1 LRRAYPFTFYF
12 LYFAALACLAPFVVL
27 FYQQL
32 GFSGAQIGLL
42 AGIAPLITLVS
53 APLWTGFADATRRHR
68 LLMSLAI
75 AGAVIGALVF
85 PGLRTLGPVVVLVV
99 LFSFFTAPIS
109 PFADS
114 ATMNMLAGRKDQYG
128 RVRIGGTFGWGIFAL
143 VAGIAIQAFGLKL
156 AFWGYAALMFLALL
170 VCQRFVFSRAATGV
184 SLRGGVRTLMANRRW
199 VLFLALAFVGGVGFA
214 AVNTYLFAYMQEL
227 NASKTTMGLALTFST
242 LAELPV
248 LFYADR
254 LLKRFKAH
262 GLFVLAMV
270 VTGIRLL
277 LYAAVSFPA
286 GVLFFQILNGFTFPA
301 AWVAGVTY
309 ADENAPPAMSA
320 TAQGLFGAMV
330 FGFGAAAGGLLGGLL
345 LESIGGRGMYLVIG
359 LAMLIGTAI
368 ITLMERR
375 LPAITS
381 TSSFPLQSDAEDSV

>member
-1 LRRAYPFTFYF
+1 MKKTAPFTFYF
-12 LYFAALACLAPFVVL
+12 MYFAALACLAPFVVL

-32 GFSGAQIGLL
+32 GFTGSQIGFL
-42 AGIAPLITLVS
+42 AGMAPLITLVS
-53 APLWTGFADATRRHR
+53 TPLWTGVADATRRHR

-75 AGAVIGALVF
+75 VGAFATALVF
-85 PGLRTLGPVVVLVV
+85 PSLRTLGPVVLILV
-99 LFSFFTAPIS
+99 LFSFFAAPVA

-114 ATMNMLAGRKDQYG
+114 ATMNMLAGQKDQYG
-128 RVRIGGTFGWGIFAL
+128 RVRLGGTFGWGIAAL
-143 VAGIAIQAFGLKL
+143 FAGIAVQAYGLRV

-170 VCQRFVFSRAATGV
+170 VCQRFVFSRAAPGV
-184 SLRGGVRTLMANRRW
+184 SLRGGVHTLMANRRW

-214 AVNTYLFAYMQEL
+214 AVNTYLFAYMQDL
-227 NASKTTMGLALTFST
+227 NASKTTMGLALTLST

-248 LFYADR
+248 LFFADR

-277 LYAAVSFPA
+277 LYAAVSFPG
-286 GVLFFQILNGFTFPA
+286 GVLVFQILNGFTFPA
-301 AWVAGVTY
+301 AWVGGVTY
-309 ADENAPPAMSA
+309 ADESAPPAMSA
-320 TAQGLFGAMV
+320 TAQGLFSAMV

-359 LAMLIGTAI
+359 IAVLVGTAI

-375 LPAITS
+375 LPAERH
-381 TSSFPLQSDAEDSV
+381 A

>member
-1 LRRAYPFTFYF
+1 MRKAYPFTFYF

-42 AGIAPLITLVS
+42 AGMAPLITLVS

-75 AGAVIGALVF
+75 AGAVVVALVF
-85 PGLRTLGPVVVLVV
+85 PSLRTLGPVVVLLV

-109 PFADS
+109 SFADS
-114 ATMNMLAGRKDQYG
+114 ATMNMLAGQKDQYG

-262 GLFVLAMV
+262 GLVRVGDGRHRHPSAALRGRQLPGRRV
-270 VTGIRLL
+270 GLPNPQRLHLPGRVGRGGHIRRRKR
-277 LYAAVSFPA
+277 
-286 GVLFFQILNGFTFPA
+286 
-301 AWVAGVTY
+301 
-309 ADENAPPAMSA
+309 
-320 TAQGLFGAMV
+320 
-330 FGFGAAAGGLLGGLL
+330 AAGDERHGAGSLRRHGFRLRC
-345 LESIGGRGMYLVIG
+345 GGRGPPG
-359 LAMLIGTAI
+359 RAFA
-368 ITLMERR
+368 
-375 LPAITS
+375 
-381 TSSFPLQSDAEDSV
+381 